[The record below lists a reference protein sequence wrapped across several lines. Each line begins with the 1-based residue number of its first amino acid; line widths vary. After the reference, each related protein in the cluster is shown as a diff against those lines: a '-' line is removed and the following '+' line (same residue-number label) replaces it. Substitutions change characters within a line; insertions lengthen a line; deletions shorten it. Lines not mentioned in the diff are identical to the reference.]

1 MEVMEM
7 IEKAQNGRKP
17 TLPLANALVGQTVI
31 FAGVNGGG
39 ERLLHRLAEMGLT
52 GGVKMLVVNRG
63 PGPFIIEV
71 RHCRL
76 VLGQGMVERI
86 SVRPELFQDEQ

>member
-7 IEKAQNGRKP
+7 TEKARNGRNP

-39 ERLLHRLAEMGLT
+39 RLLHRLAEMGLT
-52 GGVKMLVVNRG
+52 SGVKMLVVHRG
-63 PGPFIIEV
+63 PGPFIISV
-71 RHCRL
+71 RNSRL

-86 SVRPELFQDEQ
+86 LVKPELFQDEP